1 MTAPAREFHRLGS
14 VVLIGGGDLMLHAAR
29 AFGQR
34 LPCFAILAPR
44 HAEEA
49 LPLDGRSTRQAFTDA
64 GIRSVV
70 VADMDRDPSWRS
82 LVAERDSTLALC
94 FGPAWIFSAEVRQ
107 AFGLGMLNF
116 NGIPVPHYLGGAHYS
131 WQILNDDRSGGCI
144 LQDITGDLDRGDILR
159 AEHFQLPPS
168 VTVPL
173 DYFHANH
180 ERGVVFI
187 DQLVADL
194 LSGVSFVPRPLSELD
209 SRRLYFPRL
218 LTSENAFIDW
228 SWGAGDVVRFCHAF
242 DRPYAGAGTFLGE
255 RLLRLRDV
263 SLAEDRVTLHPFTA
277 GLVVRRHDN
286 AAYVAAR
293 GGVLRFGIVVDGKS
307 GSSCLGDLREGMRL
321 HTGAER
327 LEQARLFRPKLGG
340 ATSLPDTARSA
351 DQPTNRRGP

>member
-1 MTAPAREFHRLGS
+1 MTAPTRAFPRLGS

-29 AFGQR
+29 AFGHR
-34 LPCFAILAPR
+34 LPCSAILAPR

-49 LPLDGRSTRQAFTDA
+49 LPLDGRSTRQAFSEA
-64 GIRSVV
+64 GIHTVV
-70 VADMDRDPSWRS
+70 VSDMDRDPLWRP
-82 LVAERDSTLALC
+82 LVADRDTTLALC
-94 FGPAWIFSAEVRQ
+94 FGPAWIFSAEVRE

-116 NGIPVPHYLGGAHYS
+116 NGIPVPQYLGGAHYS

-159 AEHFQLPPS
+159 TEYFQLPPS
-168 VTVPL
+168 VKVPL

-180 ERGVVFI
+180 ERGVAFI
-187 DQLVADL
+187 EKLVADM
-194 LSGVSFVPRPLSELD
+194 LSGVAFEPRPSSELD

-228 SWGAGDVVRFCHAF
+228 SWDAGDVLRFCNAF
-242 DRPYAGAGTFLGE
+242 DRPYAGAGTFLDG

-263 SLAEDRVTLHPFTA
+263 SRAEDPVTLHPFTA

-293 GGVLRFGIVVDGKS
+293 GAVLRLGIVVDGKS
-307 GSSCLGDLREGMRL
+307 GEPCLGDLREGMRL

-340 ATSLPDTARSA
+340 VKSAPDMARA
-351 DQPTNRRGP
+351 GQQTDRRAP

>member
-1 MTAPAREFHRLGS
+1 MTAQTRAFHRLGS

-34 LPCFAILAPR
+34 LPCCAILAPR

-49 LPLDGRSTRQAFTDA
+49 LPLDGRSTRQAFSEA

-70 VADMDRDPSWRS
+70 VPDMDRDPSWRS
-82 LVAERDSTLALC
+82 IIADRQTTLALC

-116 NGIPVPHYLGGAHYS
+116 NGIPVPQYLGGAHYS

-144 LQDITGDLDRGDILR
+144 LQDITGELDRGDILR
-159 AEHFQLPPS
+159 AEYFQLPPS
-168 VTVPL
+168 VKVPM
-173 DYFHANH
+173 DYFYANY

-187 DQLVADL
+187 DQLVADML
-194 LSGVSFVPRPLSELD
+194 AGMTFSPRSFSELD

-218 LTSENAFIDW
+218 MTSENAFIDW
-228 SWGAGDVVRFCHAF
+228 SWEIADVIRFCNAF

-263 SLAEDRVTLHPFTA
+263 SRAKDHGKFHPFTA
-277 GLVVRRHDN
+277 GLVVRRHDD

-293 GGVLRFGIVVDGKS
+293 DGVLRLGSVVDGKS
-307 GSSCLGDLREGMRL
+307 DEPCLGDLREGMRL
-321 HTGAER
+321 HTAAER

-340 ATSLPDTARSA
+340 VTSIPDTARPG
-351 DQPTNRRGP
+351 QQTKGPAT